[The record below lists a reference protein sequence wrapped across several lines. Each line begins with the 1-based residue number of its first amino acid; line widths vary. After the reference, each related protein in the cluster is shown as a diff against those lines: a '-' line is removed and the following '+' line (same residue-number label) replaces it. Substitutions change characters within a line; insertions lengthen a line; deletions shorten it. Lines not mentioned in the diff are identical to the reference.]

1 MRVIGIN
8 TCSTCRQAMKDLAAD
23 GKDPAFIDLRKDGF
37 PDALL
42 ADVLAAFGN
51 RAVNRASATWRG
63 LDEAERSRPRKTC
76 WPITP
81 RCSSG
86 PRFWPRRAIRWAG
99 RKTRR
104 PHTLANSAPVPT

>member
-51 RAVNRASATWRG
+51 RAVNRAAATWRG
-63 LDEAERSRPRKTC
+63 LDEAERSRPPQDLLADYPALLKR
-76 WPITP
+76 P
-81 RCSSG
+81 
-86 PRFWPRRAIRWAG
+86 AILAETG
-99 RKTRR
+99 N
-104 PHTLANSAPVPT
+104 TLGWKEDAQTAHLGK